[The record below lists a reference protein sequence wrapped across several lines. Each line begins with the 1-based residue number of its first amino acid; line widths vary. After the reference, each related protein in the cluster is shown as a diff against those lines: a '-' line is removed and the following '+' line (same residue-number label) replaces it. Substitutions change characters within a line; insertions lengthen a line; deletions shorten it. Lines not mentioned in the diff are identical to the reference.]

1 MADSVTRSSK
11 SSPNIQGS
19 GHDDFEL
26 PLRQDSTNFPSPAV
40 RYTGWRYGRIFDL
53 LSATGGV
60 SIPGNPHDFK
70 IVRVTWWTERRGLK
84 HEYLV
89 LETHVRKSGT
99 LSRLF
104 IRIERHKWLWRS
116 TVPDDSIRVAAKEDD
131 LTEGSSLFA
140 MFTVHNSVVD
150 DASYYT
156 LATLGFLLEV
166 VSQSAPTYRLP
177 TLNCYW
183 FAELCFECI
192 LSHYIENQ
200 TPFTSCGV
208 TSAVGWRYASF
219 SELWKGRLLGASPEE
234 LIFVCRDRTPPLL
247 LPGILV
253 ASSIAFL
260 APFVVSMAVSAAG
273 SEMAFCD

>member
-19 GHDDFEL
+19 GHDDL
-26 PLRQDSTNFPSPAV
+26 QDSTNFPSPAV

-156 LATLGFLLEV
+156 LATLGFLLESSALN
-166 VSQSAPTYRLP
+166 VSYPTTSKIRLRSR
-177 TLNCYW
+177 L
-183 FAELCFECI
+183 AE
-192 LSHYIENQ
+192 
-200 TPFTSCGV
+200 
-208 TSAVGWRYASF
+208 
-219 SELWKGRLLGASPEE
+219 
-234 LIFVCRDRTPPLL
+234 
-247 LPGILV
+247 
-253 ASSIAFL
+253 
-260 APFVVSMAVSAAG
+260 
-273 SEMAFCD
+273 